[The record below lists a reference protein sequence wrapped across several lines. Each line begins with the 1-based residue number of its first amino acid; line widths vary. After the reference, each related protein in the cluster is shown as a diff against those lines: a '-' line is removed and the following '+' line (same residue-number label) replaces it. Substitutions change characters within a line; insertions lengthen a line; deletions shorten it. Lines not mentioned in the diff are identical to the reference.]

1 MTVEAISRIEQELV
15 RIEART
21 GYVAAGTRA
30 LASIQLLFKTAAG
43 MPEGARREAMTQ
55 MLRARLHHLEAEL
68 KSLPTPAYTARV
80 TPVSGA

>member
-1 MTVEAISRIEQELV
+1 MTVEGILRIEQELV
-15 RIEART
+15 RIRSRT

-30 LASIQLLFKTAAG
+30 LASIELQLRTTAG
-43 MPEGARREAMTQ
+43 MPEGARREAITQ
-55 MLRARLHHLEAEL
+55 MLHARLHHLEAEL